1 MAARAAR
8 GRSFTLKPLKTQ
20 VKGTIARLRR
30 SEQTADVKKAIV
42 SLKRSLVSLN
52 RGCPHTMS
60 FFLTARRSAR

>member
-20 VKGTIARLRR
+20 VKGTLARLQR

-42 SLKRSLVSLN
+42 SLRRSLTSLN
-52 RGCPHTMS
+52 SGCPRTMT